1 MSIEL
6 YVAFVLAS
14 AVLIVIP
21 GPNVALIVGTSIAHG
36 RRAGLMTVA
45 GTSAA
50 MVPLL
55 ALTVLGLQALLEVT
69 ASVFEWL
76 RWIGVGYLIWLGVR
90 TWRSAPT
97 LLSLQDRAPSMRV
110 VFAQAALVSFTN
122 PKTLLFYAAFFPQFL
137 SPDADPTAQL
147 LLLSITFLA
156 IALVLDSCWAL
167 LADRARPL
175 LQGRARLRN
184 RITGGFLI
192 GAGVGLALARKS

>member
-1 MSIEL
+1 MPIEL
-6 YVAFVLAS
+6 YLAFVLAS
-14 AVLIVIP
+14 ALLIVIP

-36 RRAGLMTVA
+36 RRAGLITVA

-55 ALTVLGLQALLEVT
+55 ALTVLGLQALLETT
-69 ASVFEWL
+69 AGVFEWL
-76 RWIGVGYLIWLGVR
+76 RWIGVAYLIWLGVR
-90 TWRSAPT
+90 TWRSLPT
-97 LLSLQDRAPSMRV
+97 LLSPEARPPAARL

-137 SPDADPTAQL
+137 NPGADPTGQL
-147 LLLSITFLA
+147 VLMSATFLA
-156 IALVLDSCWAL
+156 LALVLDSGWAL

-175 LQGRARLRN
+175 LTGRARLRN

-192 GAGVGLALARKS
+192 GAGIGLALARKG

>member
-6 YVAFVLAS
+6 YVAFILAS
-14 AVLIVIP
+14 AALIVVP

-36 RRAGLMTVA
+36 RRAGLTTVV

-55 ALTVLGLQALLEVT
+55 ALTVVGLQALLEST
-69 ASVFEWL
+69 AIVFQWL
-76 RWIGVGYLIWLGVR
+76 RWIGVAYLIWLGVR
-90 TWRSAPT
+90 TWRSIP
-97 LLSLQDRAPSMRV
+97 DRLAPSAAPPARSLL
-110 VFAQAALVSFTN
+110 FWQAALVSVTN

-137 SPDADPTAQL
+137 NPAADPTAQL
-147 LLLSITFLA
+147 ILMSVTFLA
-156 IALVLDSCWAL
+156 IAVVLDSGWAL

-175 LQGRARLRN
+175 LTARPRLRN
-184 RITGGFLI
+184 RITGGFLV

>member
-14 AVLIVIP
+14 ALLIVIP

-36 RRAGLMTVA
+36 RRAGLITVA

-55 ALTVLGLQALLEVT
+55 ALTVLGLQALLEAT

-76 RWIGVGYLIWLGVR
+76 RWIGVR
-90 TWRSAPT
+90 TWRSVPS
-97 LLSLQDRAPSMRV
+97 LLSLEARPPSARV

-137 SPDADPTAQL
+137 NPAGDPTRQL
-147 LLLSITFLA
+147 ILLSVTFLVLA
-156 IALVLDSCWAL
+156 VLLDSTWAL

-175 LQGRARLRN
+175 LRDRARLRN

>member
-1 MSIEL
+1 MGLEL
-6 YVAFVLAS
+6 YLAFVLAS

-36 RRAGLMTVA
+36 RRAGLITVA

-55 ALTVLGLQALLEVT
+55 ALTVLGLQALLEAT
-69 ASVFEWL
+69 ANVFEWL
-76 RWIGVGYLIWLGVR
+76 RWIGVAYLVWLGIR
-90 TWRSAPT
+90 TWRSVPT
-97 LLSLQDRAPSMRV
+97 ILSPDSRPPSTRL
-110 VFAQAALVSFTN
+110 VFWQAALVSATN

-137 SPDADPTAQL
+137 NPAADPTPQL
-147 LLLSITFLA
+147 LALSATFLVL
-156 IALVLDSCWAL
+156 ALVLDSTWAL

-184 RITGGFLI
+184 RITGGFLV
-192 GAGVGLALARKS
+192 GAGLGLALARKS

>member
-1 MSIEL
+1 MSLEL

-14 AVLIVIP
+14 AALIVMP

-36 RRAGLMTVA
+36 RRAGLITVA

-55 ALTVLGLQALLEVT
+55 ALTVLGLQALLEAG
-69 ASVFEWL
+69 ASLFEWL
-76 RWIGVGYLIWLGVR
+76 RWIGVAYLIWLGVR
-90 TWRSAPT
+90 TWRSVPT
-97 LLSLQDRAPSMRV
+97 LLSPSARPPSTRL
-110 VFAQAALVSFTN
+110 VFWQAALVSVTN

-137 SPDADPTAQL
+137 NPAADPTAQL
-147 LLLSITFLA
+147 LVLSATFLVL
-156 IALVLDSCWAL
+156 ALVLDSTWAL

-175 LQGRARLRN
+175 LTGRARLRN

-192 GAGVGLALARKS
+192 GAGVGLALARRS

>member
-1 MSIEL
+1 MSLEL
-6 YVAFVLAS
+6 YLAFVLAS

-36 RRAGLMTVA
+36 RRAGLLTVA

-50 MVPLL
+50 MVPMLV
-55 ALTVLGLQALLEVT
+55 LTVLGLHALLES
-69 ASVFEWL
+69 AAAVFEWL
-76 RWIGVGYLIWLGVR
+76 RWIGVAYLVWLGVR
-90 TWRSAPT
+90 TWRRRPT
-97 LLSLQDRAPSMRV
+97 PLVPDARAPSARL
-110 VFAQAALVSFTN
+110 VFGQAALVSFTN

-137 SPDADPTAQL
+137 SAAADPTAQL
-147 LLLSITFLA
+147 IVLSVTFLA
-156 IALVLDSCWAL
+156 TAVVLDSGWAL

-192 GAGVGLALARKS
+192 GAGVGLALARRS